1 MEYCNFGSLHQ
12 RVFSIP
18 IDELNIWEIIKQ
30 LANAI
35 AYLHSKNIIHGD
47 IKPLNVLLSKDEN
60 QTMTLK
66 LADFGSSY
74 DKSEMGIDEFKAEHF
89 IGTEI
94 YTPPEVLRNET
105 FDKPADIWSFGA
117 TIAFVCNRGHLFLT
131 KQGIRSWTGKKS
143 PINSLGSSRYSKDL
157 HLLVMGMLQPDPK
170 KRPTAEVILIIAS
183 NKYSVSKSND
193 VSLNKV

>member
-18 IDELNIWEIIKQ
+18 IDELNIWKIMRQ

-47 IKPLNVLLSKDEN
+47 IKPLNVLLSKEEN

-74 DKSEMGIDEFKAEHF
+74 DKSLTKIDKYKAGHF

-94 YTPPEVLRNET
+94 YAPPEVLRNET
-105 FDKPADIWSFGA
+105 FGKPADIWSFGA
-117 TIAFVCNRGHLFLT
+117 TISYVCNRRHLFIA
-131 KQGIRSWTGKKS
+131 KEEIRSWTGKMS
-143 PINSLGSSRYSKDL
+143 PLKFSSRYSKDL

-170 KRPTAEVILIIAS
+170 KRPTAEVILIRAS
-183 NKYSVSKSND
+183 NKYSVSKTND
-193 VSLNKV
+193 VFLNKG